1 MIKRKTKLI
10 LCVCIGFISFFLA
23 IFILHYLL
31 DNSLKHNKTG
41 GTTGA
46 TGGTTGATGGAT
58 GATGGTTGATG
69 GATGATGG
77 ETGATGGKNIPNCKT
92 AKQMNF
98 SDITGSKQCNIFGT
112 NSKPAYII
120 FIRHCD
126 RGYKDSSSCQD
137 KNDGTCYGCQYPE
150 AEGGCATNDCSD
162 EGIKRS
168 WNIGKWVNCFA
179 NDKGLKVTGVISQ
192 IFIRGKTNQRP
203 TTTASIIY
211 ESLMNLGHSPCY
223 ISSPDDNNIVKN
235 YATSDN
241 FNGQILVIV
250 WDHSKLPVLI
260 NTITGHTSYWDPCCF
275 DKVAV
280 VDKINIEVYDTKSLS
295 QNDQCGTSCDSKN
308 KIYKNCYFSNFG
320 DLTPCK
326 K

>member
-1 MIKRKTKLI
+1 MITRKTKI
-10 LCVCIGFISFFLA
+10 IIS
-23 IFILHYLL
+23 IFIFIVSFVSAILIFHYL
-31 DNSLKHNKTG
+31 NNKPETTSG
-41 GTTGA
+41 GM
-46 TGGTTGATGGAT
+46 
-58 GATGGTTGATG
+58 
-69 GATGATGG
+69 
-77 ETGATGGKNIPNCKT
+77 CKI

-98 SDITGSKQCNIFGT
+98 SDIPGSKQCNISGT

-126 RGYKDSSSCQD
+126 RGYIDSSSCQD
-137 KNDGTCYGCQYPE
+137 KNDGTCYGCQYLE
-150 AEGGCATNDCSD
+150 AIGGCATNDCSD

-192 IFIRGKTNQRP
+192 SFIPGKTNQRP

-223 ISSPDDNNIVKN
+223 ISSPDDNDIVKN
-235 YATSDN
+235 YVTSDN
-241 FNGQILVIV
+241 FNNQILVIV
-250 WDHSKLPVLI
+250 WDHGKLPGLI
-260 NTITGHTSYWDPCCF
+260 QTVTTKYTTSWDQCCF

-280 VDKINIEVYDTKSLS
+280 VDNIEHNITNYDTKSLS
-295 QNDQCGTSCDSKN
+295 QNDPCGSTCDSKN
-308 KIYKNCYFSNFG
+308 NIYKNCYFSNFG

>member
-10 LCVCIGFISFFLA
+10 LYICIGIILFFLT
-23 IFILHYLL
+23 IFIFQYFL
-31 DNSLKHNKTG
+31 DKTPIKS
-41 GTTGA
+41 
-46 TGGTTGATGGAT
+46 TGGAT
-58 GATGGTTGATG
+58 GATGATG
-69 GATGATGG
+69 GD
-77 ETGATGGKNIPNCKT
+77 TGGKNIPGCKT

-98 SDITGSKQCNIFGT
+98 SDIPYSKQCNISGT
-112 NSKPAYII
+112 NSIPAYTV

-137 KNDGTCYGCQYPE
+137 KNDGTCYGCQYLE
-150 AEGGCATNDCSD
+150 AEGRCSTNDCSD

-192 IFIRGKTNQRP
+192 SFVPGQTNQRP

-211 ESLMNLGHSPCY
+211 ESLMILGHSPCY
-223 ISSPDDNNIVKN
+223 ISTIDNNIVKQ

-241 FNGQILVIV
+241 FNGQILVVV
-250 WDHSKLPVLI
+250 WDHGKLPDLI
-260 NTITGHTSYWDPCCF
+260 KTVTGYTATWDNCCF

-280 VDKINIEVYDTKSLS
+280 VDNIKKNITNYDTKSLT
-295 QNDQCGTSCDSKN
+295 QNDPCGSACDSKN

-320 DLTPCK
+320 DLIPCK

>member
-1 MIKRKTKLI
+1 MIKRKTKII
-10 LCVCIGFISFFLA
+10 LYLFIFIISFVIA
-23 IFILHYLL
+23 ILIFHYLY
-31 DNSLKHNKTG
+31 NKPTG
-41 GTTGA
+41 G
-46 TGGTTGATGGAT
+46 GGGG
-58 GATGGTTGATG
+58 GGG
-69 GATGATGG
+69 GV
-77 ETGATGGKNIPNCKT
+77 CKT

-98 SDITGSKQCNIFGT
+98 SDIPGSKQCNISGT
-112 NSKPAYII
+112 NSKPAYIV

-126 RGYKDSSSCQD
+126 RGYPNSSSCQD
-137 KNDGTCYGCQYPE
+137 KNNGTCYGCQYQE
-150 AEGGCATNDCSD
+150 VEGGCATNDCSD

-192 IFIRGKTNQRP
+192 SFVPDTTNQRP
-203 TTTASIIY
+203 TTTAAIIY

-223 ISSPDDNNIVKN
+223 ISTVDNNIVKQ
-235 YATSDN
+235 YSISDN

-250 WDHSKLPVLI
+250 WDHSKLPGLI
-260 NTITGHTSYWDPCCF
+260 STVTKYTSYWDQCCF

-280 VDKINIEVYDTKSLS
+280 VDNIENNIKNYDTKSLS
-295 QNDQCGTSCDSKN
+295 ENDICGSTCDSKN
-308 KIYKNCYFSNFG
+308 NTYKTCYFSNFG